1 MANTYTSKLNL
12 AKPAHGDV
20 NWHIPVNENWDKLDS
35 KLGPLYEDIS
45 SDSAKLTLNKNVD
58 ANKKNI
64 DNVETLTVNKI
75 KSTKYEWIADLSLS
89 KLRYSDN
96 RLSSV
101 GSMGEWNTVKTT
113 PPAGAN
119 VNGVATIRY
128 NVYTSTNY
136 SCAVRLLKNDVAI
149 PGSEVSVKSGGT
161 FVINVPVKPNDIIK
175 LQISAGNY
183 TTSNNIFEIYAL
195 MIPIIDEN
203 ETWS

>member
-1 MANTYTSKLNL
+1 MANTYTPKLNL

-35 KLGPLYEDIS
+35 KLGPLYENIS
-45 SDSAKLTLNKNVD
+45 SDSAKLTLNKNVA

-64 DNVETLTVNKI
+64 DNVEILTVNKI

-89 KLRYSDN
+89 KLRYSN
-96 RLSSV
+96 NSLSSA
-101 GSMGEWNTVKTT
+101 GSMGEWKTVKTT

-128 NVYTSTNY
+128 NVYTSTDGNC
-136 SCAVRLLKNDVAI
+136 SVRLLKNDVVI

-175 LQISAGNY
+175 LQISAGYY